1 MLSSRAFVYRFVK
14 SRGRALLYAGW
25 AIAIGVFL
33 VLAAD
38 SLIVA
43 PRKDL
48 SAFIYVAQGIPDGQM
63 PYVDRWD
70 NKGPMTYLLT
80 LIGISISDTFGIW
93 LLGVTFLA
101 GSTWLAFKTTK
112 KAFGATAGLI
122 SCTLFLVSFTR
133 FADGGGLTEHYA
145 MLFQFAAL
153 FLFIQIGQRSQRHDV
168 LLCLSIGA
176 LGAAAFLLKANL
188 VGVWLAIGAYWIA
201 QPYKEMRRVLWAI
214 AGGLAALISA
224 SLVLIAAGMWD
235 AFWSAV
241 VGYNFGY
248 SDASLLNRLGVL
260 RDLRGEML
268 ILSLPLAAG
277 WFAGLY
283 YRLGGQAQGQEFKG
297 LLSLALILCPIELVL
312 VTLSGYQFNHYYL
325 ALLPSFTLV
334 IAFLVWFVGDQRLI
348 APVFLTTAL
357 LFSVI
362 YYSVPSRGVAKGIAG
377 FVDKY
382 AHVNEVASS
391 GFYSNVARRVQQ
403 ATEPGDLI
411 LSWGNQS
418 AIYVLS
424 KRDAPSRFFTQFP
437 LINLNYA
444 NQKIRSEFISDVVN
458 NKPAM
463 IIDTGDSRLPP
474 LDTVERLKW
483 VPSGRRYLDAE
494 SYQGFFDFVEAEY
507 EVVEEVDGATLYGF
521 RGRK

>member
-1 MLSSRAFVYRFVK
+1 MSPHDNNLASSLMLSSRTFVYRFVK

-80 LIGISISDTFGIW
+80 LIGISISDTLGIW

-112 KAFGATAGLI
+112 EAFGATAGLI

-133 FADGGGLTEHYA
+133 LADGGGLTEHYA

-168 LLCLSIGA
+168 LLCLSIGT

-214 AGGLAALISA
+214 AGRVGCPYLCYPCPDSRGHVGRVLECCGRVQFRILRCIPLEPTRRLEGSKRRDANIVLATGRRLVRRSLLPAWGTSARTGVQRPVIA
-224 SLVLIAAGMWD
+224 SLDPLPYRTG
-235 AFWSAV
+235 
-241 VGYNFGY
+241 
-248 SDASLLNRLGVL
+248 ASNSLRISVQPLLSCTTPFLHPSNSISCMVRRRSTSCSPSVPYD
-260 RDLRGEML
+260 RPA
-268 ILSLPLAAG
+268 ILSD
-277 WFAGLY
+277 
-283 YRLGGQAQGQEFKG
+283 
-297 LLSLALILCPIELVL
+297 LLLCP
-312 VTLSGYQFNHYYL
+312 Q
-325 ALLPSFTLV
+325 
-334 IAFLVWFVGDQRLI
+334 
-348 APVFLTTAL
+348 
-357 LFSVI
+357 
-362 YYSVPSRGVAKGIAG
+362 
-377 FVDKY
+377 
-382 AHVNEVASS
+382 
-391 GFYSNVARRVQQ
+391 
-403 ATEPGDLI
+403 
-411 LSWGNQS
+411 
-418 AIYVLS
+418 
-424 KRDAPSRFFTQFP
+424 
-437 LINLNYA
+437 
-444 NQKIRSEFISDVVN
+444 
-458 NKPAM
+458 
-463 IIDTGDSRLPP
+463 
-474 LDTVERLKW
+474 
-483 VPSGRRYLDAE
+483 
-494 SYQGFFDFVEAEY
+494 
-507 EVVEEVDGATLYGF
+507 
-521 RGRK
+521 